1 VRERRLEARQP
12 HDYRDYLRI
21 QLRRSLSKRWNDP
34 GVGARVLIDEIARRA
49 PDHDVSVLCVGCRN
63 GLELDEFHA
72 RGFHDVVGI
81 DLFSQRDDIRVMDMH
96 DMTFASDSF
105 GVVYASHVLEHAYDV
120 ATVVGEIV
128 RVAKQDALVAVEVPV
143 RHRGS
148 DADRAVF
155 EGLGELRELLRPH
168 IHEEL
173 RAEEQPPRSALN
185 AQGSDVAR
193 IVFRLRKE
201 EGRTARP
208 HMLTEP

>member
-1 VRERRLEARQP
+1 VRERRLEARRP

-49 PDHDVSVLCVGCRN
+49 PDHDASVLCVGCRN
-63 GLELDEFHA
+63 GLELDEFRA

-96 DMTFASDSF
+96 DMTFAS
-105 GVVYASHVLEHAYDV
+105 
-120 ATVVGEIV
+120 
-128 RVAKQDALVAVEVPV
+128 AKQDALVAVEVPV

-185 AQGSDVAR
+185 AQGSNVAR
-193 IVFRLRKE
+193 IVFRLRKQ